1 MNRNEMKMIDL
12 LKELKDEYGVIEV
25 KAEYE
30 NEGSRTDELTRLK
43 DVVSAADLP
52 VIIKIG
58 GVEAITDIYNAI
70 ILGAQ
75 GIVAPMAE
83 TKFAVSKFINGVK
96 NFVAIDNQETIDF
109 AINIETITSYNNIDE
124 ILSYE
129 DISLLTGVTIG
140 RVDFTGSMGKDRDF
154 ANSQEMFQYCVNVFT
169 KCRKKNLKC
178 ALGGAITIES
188 VGFIKNLIDLNL
200 LDKYET
206 RKIVYDKSAINTIED
221 GILHG
226 VEFELLW
233 LKSKERYYH
242 KIKLEDQYRIKML
255 ENRLNN

>member
-1 MNRNEMKMIDL
+1 MNKNEIKMIDL
-12 LKELKDEYGVIEV
+12 LKRLKDEYGVIEV

-52 VIIKIG
+52 IIIKIG

-70 ILGAQ
+70 ILGAR

-83 TKFAVSKFINGVK
+83 TKFAVSKFIKGVR
-96 NFVAIDNQETIDF
+96 NFVASDNQESIDF

-129 DISLLTGVTIG
+129 DISLLTGITIG

-154 ANSQEMFQYCVNVFT
+154 ANSQEMFQYCVNIFS
-169 KCRKKNLKC
+169 KCREKNLKC
-178 ALGGAITIES
+178 ALGGAVSVES
-188 VGFIKNLIDLNL
+188 ADFIRGLVDLNL

-206 RKIVYDKSAINTIED
+206 RKIVYDKSALGKID
-221 GILHG
+221 SGILHG

-242 KIKLEDQYRIKML
+242 KIKLEDQHRIKML
-255 ENRLNN
+255 ESRLV